1 MLTAMGPLQKAFHA
15 IIFPVYVF
23 TVYYYHEVMVIPP
36 GEFGYSI
43 TYEVMGGHWKYLT
56 FLTAVLQCVFFGLC
70 ALNDFLGS
78 ETLIHNK
85 RSFLQKLRDVLLPTV
100 VLPLGVFVPLIFWG
114 LYAVDRELIFPVSMD
129 AWFPGWLNHL
139 MHTLPFFA
147 SIIEIIVTNHVY
159 PKGGMLYFPIVVA
172 SALYIFWLCFIA
184 HHTGFWVYPVFEVLD
199 FKSRALFMASLVPP
213 NLLFV
218 FLGQK
223 LHLAVW
229 GTVKGA
235 SKRRGKKDKSQ

>member
-1 MLTAMGPLQKAFHA
+1 MDVVQKGFHA
-15 IIFPVYVF
+15 VTFLVYSYGLYSDHYKVA
-23 TVYYYHEVMVIPP
+23 IPP
-36 GEFGYSI
+36 TSTSYLMTFHVI
-43 TYEVMGGHWKYLT
+43 GGRWKYLT
-56 FLTAVLQCVFFGLC
+56 YITLVLQCVFFGLC

-223 LHLAVW
+223 LHLGVW